1 MLDAPNTHLDV
12 GLLKPSEYDVS
23 ALPRK
28 SRAPLVGITA
38 GAFNASNPSADERVA
53 LPRFSSGPVAIDRYR
68 GTYLATAGQIA
79 AKRVG
84 DLSLALVDVAA
95 DEFGRELEFLRH
107 VSAMVI
113 ALTGRALAGSY
124 AADLLCAAHQ
134 EPCRRWQFAMRS
146 GPSML

>member
-53 LPRFSSGPVAIDRYR
+53 IDRYR

-84 DLSLALVDVAA
+84 DL
-95 DEFGRELEFLRH
+95 
-107 VSAMVI
+107 
-113 ALTGRALAGSY
+113 
-124 AADLLCAAHQ
+124 
-134 EPCRRWQFAMRS
+134 P
-146 GPSML
+146 

>member
-1 MLDAPNTHLDV
+1 VLDAPNTHLDV

-84 DLSLALVDVAA
+84 DLPWPSSTSPPMSSG
-95 DEFGRELEFLRH
+95 EN
-107 VSAMVI
+107 VSFSGMSA
-113 ALTGRALAGSY
+113 
-124 AADLLCAAHQ
+124 
-134 EPCRRWQFAMRS
+134 RW
-146 GPSML
+146 